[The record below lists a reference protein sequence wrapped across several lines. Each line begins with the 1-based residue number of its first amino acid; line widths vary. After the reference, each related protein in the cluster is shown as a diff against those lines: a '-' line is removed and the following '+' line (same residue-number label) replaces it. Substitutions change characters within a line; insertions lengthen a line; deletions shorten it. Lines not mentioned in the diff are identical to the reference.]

1 MTSLPPIILLS
12 FTYIGSFGES
22 PTVAFFSWLVELTR
36 MGMSDINIQKNLK
49 KKRILL
55 GIQICK
61 TLKEE
66 NDVIYCD
73 FFFKSEK
80 LKENTHVLHMWY
92 KF

>member
-22 PTVAFFSWLVELTR
+22 PTVAFFSWLVELRR
-36 MGMSDINIQKNLK
+36 MRMSDINIQKNLK

-66 NDVIYCD
+66 NDVTYCD
-73 FFFKSEK
+73 FFLRVKNWK
-80 LKENTHVLHMWY
+80 KTLVLHMWY